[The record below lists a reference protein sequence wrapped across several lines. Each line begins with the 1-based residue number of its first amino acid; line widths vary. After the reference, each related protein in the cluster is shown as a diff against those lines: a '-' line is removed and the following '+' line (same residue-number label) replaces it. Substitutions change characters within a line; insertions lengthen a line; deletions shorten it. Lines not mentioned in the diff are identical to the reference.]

1 MKNRIAETI
10 PILLVLVLMLTM
22 AAGCPV
28 QAPAPEPTAEETHIV
43 IDMRGRAVEL
53 PRDINRAVTLLIPH
67 PSIAHALGIS
77 GERIVGMHPTAMRA
91 VKRGLLWKIAPEMTL
106 ADTGF
111 VAEGWTVNIEE
122 LLKLRPDVVFQW
134 YHWLEEAERIEGMG
148 IPVIVI
154 SGGWTPGP
162 EGTHRD
168 LEEWVRITGE
178 VFGKQERAAEIIAR
192 QREILERVGE
202 RTAKILD
209 EDRPRVYFMFTDSLR
224 TAGGDTHMQFWIEAA
239 GGINVANEISGYTYV
254 DMEQVLAWNPEVIFI
269 SNRTDIMPK
278 DILQN
283 RIEGQD
289 WSHVDAV
296 INRRVYKIPHGVFH
310 WAPPN
315 LERVLLVEWAAQK
328 NFPEVFA
335 DLDIKQL
342 VREFYREFFEYELT
356 DEEIRTIL
364 HYDAN

>member
-1 MKNRIAETI
+1 MNKTALS
-10 PILLVLVLMLTM
+10 ILLSLLLGISLV
-22 AAGCPV
+22 AIGCPE
-28 QAPAPEPTAEETHIV
+28 PETTAEDTHIV

-77 GERIVGMHPTAMRA
+77 GERIVGMHPTSMRA
-91 VKRGLLWKIAPEMTL
+91 VKRGLLWEIAPAMAL

-111 VAEGWTVNIEE
+111 VAEGWTVSIEE
-122 LLKLRPDVVFQW
+122 LLMLRPDVVFQW
-134 YHWLEEAERIEGMG
+134 YHWREEAERIEALG

-178 VFGKQERAAEIIAR
+178 VFGEQERAAEIITQ
-192 QREILERVGE
+192 QRAIIERVGE

-224 TAGGDTHMQFWIEAA
+224 TAGGDTHMRFWIEGA

-254 DMEQVLAWNPEVIFI
+254 GMEQVLVWNPEVIFI
-269 SNRTDIMPK
+269 SNRTDIMPE

-296 INRRVYKIPHGVFH
+296 INGRVYKIPHGIFH

-315 LERVLLVEWAAQK
+315 LERVLLVKWAAQQ
-328 NFPEVFA
+328 NFPELFA
-335 DLDIKQL
+335 DLDMHQV
-342 VREFYREFFEYELT
+342 VREFYREFFEHELT
-356 DEEIRTIL
+356 DEEIRVMF
-364 HYDAN
+364 HYTAN